1 MHTRSPFQVVV
12 ALVAIG
18 AVLLPMLHAEN
29 PKAAK
34 VSPTYIDDDATLEN
48 FTERLRA
55 LIAKGKCIAPDDV
68 KKKTETDHPFAMKT
82 RRRLRSLRLR
92 QHDLA
97 QGR

>member
-34 VSPTYIDDDATLEN
+34 VSPTYIDDDATLVV
-48 FTERLRA
+48 
-55 LIAKGKCIAPDDV
+55 V
-68 KKKTETDHPFAMKT
+68 K
-82 RRRLRSLRLR
+82 RV
-92 QHDLA
+92 
-97 QGR
+97 G